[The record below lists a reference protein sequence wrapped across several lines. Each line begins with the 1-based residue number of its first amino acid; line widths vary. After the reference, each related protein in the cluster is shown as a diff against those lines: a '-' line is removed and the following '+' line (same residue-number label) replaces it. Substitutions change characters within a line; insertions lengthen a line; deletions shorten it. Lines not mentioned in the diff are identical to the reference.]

1 MDTAG
6 GWPTQTRDTDATADG
21 QQGRGYGHGRLAAG
35 KDRDTD
41 VADGQPTGTEDKR
54 GETTNI
60 L

>member
-1 MDTAG
+1 MEG
-6 GWPTQTRDTDATADG
+6 GWPTRTRDMDAAADG
-21 QQGRGYGHGRLAAG
+21 QQGRGHGHGRLPAG

-41 VADGQPTGTEDKR
+41 VVGGQPTGTEDKR